1 MYLNGTVGK
10 LPDSNILLV
19 RQEYINNN
27 HNCNEMNNTRSK
39 KELRVM
45 SYNIL
50 AEPYALTNFAMVHI
64 INILL
69 ILFIII
75 KNLFL

>member
-1 MYLNGTVGK
+1 MGRTSTMYLNGTIGK

-19 RQEYINNN
+19 RQEYINN

-50 AEPYALTNFAMVHI
+50 AEPYALTNFAMVYYT
-64 INILL
+64 
-69 ILFIII
+69 
-75 KNLFL
+75 